1 MNFDNA
7 EAFVALAIFG
17 MGGLWQAASLRGKVH
32 GDWRERVGDIQR
44 QLTDRAVRELRG
56 LQADVVALASS
67 DQALPGLATFDPGL
81 VADRARSFS
90 RTLEERARVQRSFAL
105 LLRLGWPLVAAS
117 VVFLFGTA
125 SLFLHSSELL
135 EGDATQIAGIGLM
148 GAGFVAAM
156 VAAAL
161 YVFASQRL
169 SGAEVHAFTPFP
181 VAPQDDDD
189 S

>member
-32 GDWRERVGDIQR
+32 GDWRERVADTQR

-56 LQADVVALASS
+56 LQADVVELASS

-81 VADRARSFS
+81 VANRARSFS
-90 RTLEERARVQRSFAL
+90 RTLEERARVQRWFSL
-105 LLRLGWPLVAAS
+105 LLRLGWPLIAAS
-117 VVFLFGTA
+117 VVFLCGTA

-135 EGDATQIAGIGLM
+135 EGKGTQITGLALM
-148 GAGFVAAM
+148 GAGFVTAVIATG
-156 VAAAL
+156 L
-161 YVFASQRL
+161 YVCASQRL
-169 SGAEVHAFTPFP
+169 SGAEVHAFTPLP
-181 VAPQDDDD
+181 DDAGDDDD
-189 S
+189 D

>member
-17 MGGLWQAASLRGKVH
+17 VGGLWQAASLRGKVH
-32 GDWRERVGDIQR
+32 GDWRERVADTQR

-56 LQADVVALASS
+56 LQADVVELASN
-67 DQALPGLATFDPGL
+67 DQTLPGLATFDPGL

-90 RTLEERARVQRSFAL
+90 RTLEERARVQQSFSL
-105 LLRLGWPLVAAS
+105 LLKLGWPLVAAS
-117 VVFLFGTA
+117 VIFLCGTT

-135 EGDATQIAGIGLM
+135 EGKATQITGIALM
-148 GAGFVAAM
+148 GAGFLAAM
-156 VAAAL
+156 IAAAL

-169 SGAEVHAFTPFP
+169 SGAEVHAFTPVP
-181 VAPQDDDD
+181 TAPGDDDGD
-189 S
+189 